1 MCRKTMYRKFLF
13 VGFLAAGVAVSAP
26 VKAESVSELLEKGI
40 YAQETVGDL
49 DKAISIYKEVVKRAK
64 ADQLLAA
71 KAQFNI
77 GQCLLKKG
85 KKAEAEAAFKKLI
98 KDYPGAG
105 ELVAKAE
112 KLLPESMPLGP
123 VPWVDGEVLQLR
135 LRMTTGIDIGT
146 IIYTSES
153 ADLDG
158 RKVWQLGSRTLVAL
172 GGMNGFSR
180 VYADWDTFKPISGVF
195 ENSMMGTSTAEYSGD
210 RVDITVTGPGG
221 KETKNELT
229 LSGTVYDNE
238 QAFDVMRRLPLAPG
252 YRTTLSVLGMFGG
265 GKIDIPIEVQ
275 GKEMVKVPAG
285 EFECFKIH
293 LGLVNQTF
301 WYATDPHRYLVKFRA
316 NAVDVELTSISRNK
330 PGESRRYDNE
340 KVGLSLAMPND
351 WYYYQAEKPMEKK
364 HDVMVALLDPRAIA
378 DCYFFVD
385 KKQDLKTEEG
395 DVLRSWADAGFAE
408 SSKLKKD
415 LKVRENSWEKKTI
428 GGMPALSVVAD
439 YTNRKGKMVEYV
451 TYVGAKS
458 AGLKM
463 KFGMSVP
470 ADQFDALRKPFD
482 TIIDSIKV
490 QQP

>member
-1 MCRKTMYRKFLF
+1 MYRKFLF

-85 KKAEAEAAFKKLI
+85 KKAEATAAFRQLI
-98 KDYPGAG
+98 KDYPGAR

-135 LRMTTGIDIGT
+135 FRMTTGIDIGT

-172 GGMNGFSR
+172 GKMNGFSR

-195 ENSMMGTSTAEYSGD
+195 ENSMMGTSTAEYSGES
-210 RVDITVTGPGG
+210 VKITVTGPDG
-221 KETKNELT
+221 KETKKELT

-238 QAFDVMRRLPLAPG
+238 QAFDVIRRLPLVPG
-252 YRTTLSVLGMFGG
+252 YKTTLSVLGMFGG
-265 GKIDIPIEVQ
+265 GKIDIPLEVQ
-275 GKEMVKVPAG
+275 GKKWSKCPP
-285 EFECFKIH
+285 
-293 LGLVNQTF
+293 VNS
-301 WYATDPHRYLVKFRA
+301 
-316 NAVDVELTSISRNK
+316 NASRFTSDSSIRPSGTPPIRIAIS
-330 PGESRRYDNE
+330 
-340 KVGLSLAMPND
+340 
-351 WYYYQAEKPMEKK
+351 
-364 HDVMVALLDPRAIA
+364 
-378 DCYFFVD
+378 
-385 KKQDLKTEEG
+385 
-395 DVLRSWADAGFAE
+395 
-408 SSKLKKD
+408 
-415 LKVRENSWEKKTI
+415 
-428 GGMPALSVVAD
+428 
-439 YTNRKGKMVEYV
+439 
-451 TYVGAKS
+451 
-458 AGLKM
+458 
-463 KFGMSVP
+463 
-470 ADQFDALRKPFD
+470 
-482 TIIDSIKV
+482 
-490 QQP
+490 